1 MRITLSK
8 TIIILLSVI
17 STGCQTDKP
26 DPLPQG
32 PKYTIHLAIDR
43 ELVDEEDMPMT
54 MAQSSPNDL
63 YAVQVYRKSGS
74 NYPRYAYGIFDNEN
88 TMKLELPGGAT
99 YKIEM
104 TLVSNGAVTIAR
116 DINGGYL
123 EPFNIGGFGSGGGK
137 VTNEF
142 TVATSTYMSKLSSG
156 YATVNE
162 TGGTQA
168 GYNRPP
174 LSRFYGVTDNF
185 TPTGDASLT
194 IALKWV
200 TFGLTVI
207 PEDFNE
213 GSIEIEME
221 GAPKLT
227 LTPDNPTAITKKPF
241 TFDHSLSSDDW
252 TADSYSEDIPMSI
265 VWFKGDGTRV
275 VLRDKTAPTTFKRRV
290 EKILRLPLGNSDGN
304 KVVIS
309 KDDETF
315 TGSEEEIIAP

>member
-1 MRITLSK
+1 ME
-8 TIIILLSVI
+8 
-17 STGCQTDKP
+17 KP

-32 PKYTIHLAIDR
+32 PTYTVHLTVDR
-43 ELVDEEDMPMT
+43 ELVGEEDMPMT
-54 MAQSSPNDL
+54 MTQTSPNDL

-88 TMKLELPGGAT
+88 AMTLELPAGAT

-104 TLVSNGAVTIAR
+104 TLVSDGVTQIAK
-116 DINGGYL
+116 DDKGGYM
-123 EPFNIGGFGSGGGK
+123 EPFIIGGFGSGGGK

-142 TVATSTYMSKLSSG
+142 TLATSTYMSKLSTG
-156 YATVNE
+156 YATIAE
-162 TGGTQA
+162 AGGTQT

-227 LTPDNPTAITKKPF
+227 LIPSDPTAVTKKPF

-265 VWFKGDGTRV
+265 VWIKGDGSRI

-290 EKILRLPLGNSDGN
+290 EKVLRLPLGNADGN

-315 TGSEEEIIAP
+315 TGTEEEIIAP

>member
-1 MRITLSK
+1 M
-8 TIIILLSVI
+8 
-17 STGCQTDKP
+17 DKP

-32 PKYTIHLAIDR
+32 PTYTVHLNIDR
-43 ELVDEEDMPMT
+43 EFVDEEDMPMT
-54 MAQSSPNDL
+54 MAQSSSNDL
-63 YAVQVYRKSGS
+63 YAVQVYKKSGS

-88 TMKLELPGGAT
+88 AMTLELPAGAT

-104 TLVSNGAVTIAR
+104 TLVSDGATVIAKGT
-116 DINGGYL
+116 NGGYL
-123 EPFNIGGFGSGGGK
+123 EPFLIGGLGSGGGK

-142 TVATSTYMSKLSSG
+142 TLATSTYMSKLSTG

-162 TGGTQA
+162 VGGIQTS
-168 GYNRPP
+168 YIRPS

-185 TPTGDASLT
+185 TPTGDANLT

-207 PEDFNE
+207 PEGFNE
-213 GSIEIEME
+213 GTIEIEMD

-227 LTPDNPTAITKKPF
+227 LTPTDPAAITKKPF
-241 TFDHSLSSDDW
+241 TFDHSLSSEDW
-252 TADSYSEDIPMSI
+252 TADNYSEDIPMSI
-265 VWFKGDGTRV
+265 VWIKGDGSRT

-290 EKILRLPLGNSDGN
+290 EKVLRLPLGNADGN

-315 TGSEEEIIAP
+315 TSSEEEVIAP